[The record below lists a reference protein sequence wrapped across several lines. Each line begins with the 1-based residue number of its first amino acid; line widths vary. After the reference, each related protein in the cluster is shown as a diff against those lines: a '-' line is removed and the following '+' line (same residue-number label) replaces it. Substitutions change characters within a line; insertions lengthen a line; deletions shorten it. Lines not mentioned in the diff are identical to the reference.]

1 MEANSFPGR
10 TIRWLAPMADR
21 IFLSFPNSF
30 QWFSRRLQR
39 RCILSGNPIRP
50 SLLHNPPDPAEAK
63 RRWGFN
69 PTLPLVLV
77 LGGSLGARSLNEA
90 IASIVPQLIQH
101 KIQVLWQTGKQT
113 VDTPLS
119 SPLIVP
125 TDFIDDMQAAYQAAD
140 LVVSRAGASAVAE
153 IAAFGKPAIF
163 VPYPAAVHR
172 HQHHNVAALVR
183 HQAAL
188 FLEDHQLKE
197 QLLPLI
203 RHVLR
208 HASLREQLAQNIRQF
223 ARPDA
228 AEVIAKD
235 LEKFLP

>member
-21 IFLSFPNSF
+21 IFLSFPDSF
-30 QWFSRRLQR
+30 QWFSSRLQH

-63 RRWGFN
+63 RRWGFD
-69 PTLPLVLV
+69 PARPLVLV
-77 LGGSLGARSLNEA
+77 LGGSLGARSINEA
-90 IASIVPQLIQH
+90 ITSIVPQLIQH

-113 VDTPLS
+113 VEIPHP

-125 TDFIDDMQAAYQAAD
+125 TAFIDDMQAAYQAAD

-228 AEVIAKD
+228 AEVIAQE